1 MLPTWAFVILL
12 GVVAAAAI
20 AGALPSALRALRGTV
35 WYARGLR
42 AYRREQY
49 DRALAAWHRAVE
61 IVPWHPSAHYNLGVL
76 HAKSG
81 RLDEAIAEYERAVEL
96 NPRSAKAYF
105 NLGNACLANA
115 EYRRAA
121 RAYEAAT
128 RTPRGHAR
136 SHFNLGILYQQR
148 LLDDDKALYH
158 FTEYLRQGGTDQRV
172 LNNIRQLQEKLA
184 R

>member
-1 MLPTWAFVILL
+1 MLTGPVLLILL
-12 GVVAAAAI
+12 GVVIVAMVVV
-20 AGALPSALRALRGTV
+20 ALPIALRALRGTV

-49 DRALAAWHRAVE
+49 ERALAAWHRAVE
-61 IVPWHPSAHYNLGVL
+61 IVPWHPSVHYNIAVV
-76 HAKSG
+76 HARAG
-81 RLDEAIAEYERAVEL
+81 RLDDAIAEYERAVEL
-96 NPRSAKAYF
+96 NPRLAKAYF
-105 NLGNACLANA
+105 NLGNAYLAKE

-136 SHFNLGILYQQR
+136 SHFNLGILYQQH
-148 LLDDDKALYH
+148 LLDDRKALYH

-172 LNNIRQLQEKLA
+172 LNNIRQLQKRLA